1 MLNKLTPDQIDSKV
15 AFIENYIKARNAA
28 DGSLVDANA
37 NVTQKD
43 IATMET
49 ELYKFETIQLNRAI
63 VCHELEKTFGKELA
77 DQYLEDIK
85 NHLIYIH
92 DETSLKPYCV
102 SISMYPFLFE
112 GTRNIGGTSKAP
124 KNLRSFCGA
133 FNNLV
138 YQVASGFAGAVAT
151 VEFLMYFD
159 YFARKSYGA
168 NYLETNRKEVAQE
181 LQGVVYTLNQP
192 AAARGNQSVFWNI
205 SVFDKFYFESLF
217 GTFYFPDGT
226 QPVWDSL
233 EKLQK
238 FFMDWFRVERTKE
251 LLTFPVVTA
260 AMLIDPEEKRPMD
273 TRFEAY
279 CAEQMSKG
287 LSFFVYM
294 SDTADSLA
302 SCCRLRNELADN
314 EFSYSLGAGGV
325 STGSIQVITLN
336 LNRAEQRYIRS
347 QLYPEDKLRPIIERI
362 HKYLVAHRNIQKK
375 HLEAGLLPVY
385 KAGYINIDKQFCTIG
400 INGAVEAAEFY
411 RVRPSDNEEYKNFI
425 GKRLKLIYQMNKEA
439 YKTYGFR
446 FNTEFVPAESLGVK
460 NAKWDKEDG
469 LKVKRDCYNSY
480 FYAVEDP
487 TVSILEKMA
496 LHGKEFTQYLDGGS
510 ALHLNLEQL
519 PTVPAAIGLMR
530 AAARLGVN
538 YWTFNTLSTI
548 CDACDIIDPRTLS
561 KCPKCGKSDHLD
573 YATRVIGY
581 LKRVSCFSSGRQKEH
596 SKRHYA
602 IIGAKRKED
611 YEI

>member
-1 MLNKLTPDQIDSKV
+1 MLNKLTDEQIDSKV
-15 AFIENYIKARNAA
+15 AFIDNFIQAQNAA

-37 NVTQKD
+37 NVTVKD
-43 IATMET
+43 IATLEN
-49 ELYKFETIQLNRAI
+49 ELYKFETIQLNRAM
-63 VCHELEKTFGKELA
+63 VCHELETLFGKELA
-77 DQYLEDIK
+77 DQYLEDIE
-85 NHLIYIH
+85 NHLIYVH

-112 GTRNIGGTSKAP
+112 GTKNIGGTSKAP

-159 YFARKSYGA
+159 YFARKSYGD
-168 NYLETNRKEVAQE
+168 NYLETNLKEVAQE

-217 GTFYFPDGT
+217 GHFYFPDGT
-226 QPVWDSL
+226 QPNWDSL
-233 EKLQK
+233 ERLQE

-260 AMLIDPEEKRPMD
+260 AMLIDKEEQRPMD
-273 TRFEAY
+273 TRFEHLCAY
-279 CAEQMSKG
+279 QMSKG

-294 SDTADSLA
+294 SESADSLA

-325 STGSIQVITLN
+325 STGSIQVISLN
-336 LNRAEQRYIRS
+336 LNRAEQHYIRS
-347 QLYPEDKLRPIIERI
+347 CVDPEPKLRPIIERI
-362 HKYLVAHRNIQKK
+362 HKYLVAHRNIQKRN
-375 HLEAGLLPVY
+375 LDAGLLPVY
-385 KAGYINIDKQFCTIG
+385 NAGYINMDKQFCTIG
-400 INGAVEAAEFY
+400 INGAVEAAESY
-411 RVRPSDNEEYKNFI
+411 GLTPSDNDSYKEFI
-425 GKRLKLIYQMNKEA
+425 EKRLKVIYEMNKEA
-439 YKTYGFR
+439 HKTYGFR

-460 NAKWDKEDG
+460 NAKWDKKAG

-487 TVSILEKMA
+487 RVSVLEKMA
-496 LHGKEFTQYLDGGS
+496 LHGREFVKYLDGGS

-548 CDACDIIDPRTLS
+548 CDHCDIIDPRTLS
-561 KCPKCGKSDHLD
+561 KCPKCGRSDKLD

-581 LKRVSCFSSGRQKEH
+581 LKRISCFSEGRRNEH

-602 IIGAKRKED
+602 VIGAKREEEYD
-611 YEI
+611 V

>member
-1 MLNKLTPDQIDSKV
+1 MLTKLSPEQLASKV
-15 AFIENYIKARNAA
+15 AFIENYIKAQNAA

-43 IATMET
+43 IATMEN
-49 ELYKFETIQLNRAI
+49 ELYKYETIQLNRAI
-63 VCHELEKTFGKELA
+63 VCAELERTFGKELA
-77 DQYLEDIK
+77 DQYLEDIR

-112 GTRNIGGTSKAP
+112 GTKGIGGTSKAP

-151 VEFLMYFD
+151 VEFLLYFD
-159 YFARKSYGA
+159 YFARKSYGI
-168 NYLETNRKEVAQE
+168 NYLKTHSANIAQE

-205 SVFDKFYFESLF
+205 SVFDKFYFDSLF
-217 GTFYFPDGT
+217 GNFRFPDGT
-226 QPVWDSL
+226 EPVWESL
-233 EKLQK
+233 EKLQA
-238 FFMDWFRVERTKE
+238 FFMNWFRIERTKE
-251 LLTFPVVTA
+251 LLTFPVLTA
-260 AMLIDPEEKRPMD
+260 AMLIDPEAKRPMD
-273 TRFEAY
+273 TKFEAL

-287 LSFFVYM
+287 LSFFIYM
-294 SDTADSLA
+294 SETADSLS

-314 EFSYSLGAGGV
+314 TFSYSLGAGGV
-325 STGSIQVITLN
+325 STGSIQVISIN
-336 LNRAEQRYIRS
+336 MNRAEQCYIRS
-347 QLYPEDKLRPIIERI
+347 CLEPEVKLRPIIERV
-362 HKYLVAHRNIQKK
+362 HKYLVAHRNIQKR

-385 KAGYINIDKQFCTIG
+385 NAGYISMDKQFCTVG

-411 RVRPSDNEEYKNFI
+411 GVMPTDNKLYKEFI
-425 GKRLKLIYQMNKEA
+425 DKRLKLINEMNKEA
-439 YKTYGFR
+439 YTTYGFR

-469 LKVKRDCYNSY
+469 LRVKRDCYNSY
-480 FYAVEDP
+480 FYTVEDP
-487 TVSILEKMA
+487 MVSILEKMA
-496 LHGKEFTQYLDGGS
+496 LHGREFTQYLDGGS

-519 PTVPAAIGLMR
+519 PTYLSAIGLMR

-548 CDACDIIDPRTLS
+548 CDACDTIDPRTLS
-561 KCPKCGKSDHLD
+561 KCPNCGRSDKLD

-581 LKRVSCFSSGRQKEH
+581 LKRISCFSSGRQTEH

-602 IIGAKRKED
+602 IIGEKRKED

>member
-1 MLNKLTPDQIDSKV
+1 MLNKLSLNQIKSKV
-15 AFIENYIKARNAA
+15 AFIENYIKAQNAA

-37 NVTQKD
+37 NVTTKD
-43 IATMET
+43 IATLET
-49 ELYKFETIQLNRAI
+49 ELYKYETIQLNRALVYNEI
-63 VCHELEKTFGKELA
+63 EQTFDKELA
-77 DQYLEDIK
+77 DQYLDDIR

-102 SISMYPFLFE
+102 SINMYPFLFE

-159 YFARKSYGA
+159 YFARKTYGPD
-168 NYLETNRKEVAQE
+168 YLNTNRKEVAQE

-205 SVFDKFYFESLF
+205 SVFDRYYFESLF

-226 QPVWDSL
+226 PAEWESL
-233 EKLQK
+233 EKLQE
-238 FFMDWFRVERTKE
+238 FFMDWFRIERTKE
-251 LLTFPVVTA
+251 LLTFPVLTA
-260 AMLIDPEEKRPMD
+260 AMLIDPEEKRPKD
-273 TRFEAY
+273 TRFEKY

-287 LSFFVYM
+287 LSFFIYM

-314 EFSYSLGAGGV
+314 TFSYSLGAGGV

-347 QLYPEDKLRPIIERI
+347 CVEPEARLRPIIERI
-362 HKYLVAHRNIQKK
+362 HKYLVAHRNIQKR

-385 KAGYINIDKQFCTIG
+385 NAGYINMDKQFCTIG

-411 RVRPSDNEEYKNFI
+411 GLKATDNESYKEFI
-425 GKRLKLIYQMNKEA
+425 GKRLKLIFNMNKEA

-487 TVSILEKMA
+487 MVSILEKMA

-519 PTVPAAIGLMR
+519 PTQLSAIGLMR

-548 CDACDIIDPRTLS
+548 CDACGNIDPRTLT
-561 KCPKCGKSDHLD
+561 KCPKCGRNDKLD

-581 LKRVSCFSSGRQKEH
+581 LKRISSYSAGRRAEH
-596 SKRHYA
+596 SRRHYA
-602 IIGAKRKED
+602 IIGAKREEE